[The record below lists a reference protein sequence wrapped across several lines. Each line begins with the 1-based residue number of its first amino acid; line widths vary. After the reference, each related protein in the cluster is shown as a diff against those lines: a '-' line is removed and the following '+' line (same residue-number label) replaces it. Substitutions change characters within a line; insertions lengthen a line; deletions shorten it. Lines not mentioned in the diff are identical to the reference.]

1 MTTKTRRTSHRS
13 ALLLCGLLAVPSA
26 SSAQTAGSRD
36 TLYVSAPFVGL
47 ADGVYDG
54 EVTFAE
60 LKRHGD
66 LGLGAVSA
74 SNGELVLLDG
84 RCHQVKADGSVVLL
98 PDSLTTPWAIA
109 AFFEPEWRVEWTEAV
124 DLPALRVLLDS
135 KLGTPGLPYAF
146 RIDGTFAQVRTRS
159 VAAQKPPY
167 RRLIEVV
174 KDQVTFDL
182 ENVSGTIVGFRIP
195 GYLEGVNVP
204 GYHMHFLTADRKTG
218 GHLLAFRASRLSA
231 SADVLTSVHVALPR
245 DPRFSKKDFPRLDR
259 TEMDQILGRIPL
271 GEAPRPPEPRS
282 QP

>member
-1 MTTKTRRTSHRS
+1 MTTQAPRARHGSP
-13 ALLLCGLLAVPSA
+13 LVLCLFLAFPSA
-26 SSAQTAGSRD
+26 PAAQTAGTRD

-74 SNGELVLLDG
+74 SDGELVLLDG

-109 AFFEPEWRVEWTEAV
+109 AFFEREWQVEWTETV

-195 GYLEGVNVP
+195 AYLEGVNVP
-204 GYHMHFLTADRKTG
+204 GYHMHFLTADRKAG

-231 SADVLTSVHVALPR
+231 SADALTSVHVTLPR

-271 GEAPRPPEPRS
+271 GEAPRPPQPRS